1 MSAVTMYTSLF
12 FPPASLLSY
21 SVEHYTHVCSLWVM
35 VSTWPTGYTQI
46 RWTVWGVE
54 GWGLGGGGCAWNDHW
69 YSVYSIFIYTHTV
82 SLLRGLTVSVMDAV
96 FTWSFHEFCSWI
108 VMFTFTH
115 RQHEGL
121 TVSRG
126 QRSHVPE
133 RTVFNSVKY
142 VASRKTSCEAS

>member
-1 MSAVTMYTSLF
+1 MYTFLF
-12 FPPASLLSY
+12 FSSCFSTIIQCGTLHTRLQSMGYGSY
-21 SVEHYTHVCSLWVM
+21 VTDGLYTDPLDSLW
-35 VSTWPTGYTQI
+35 G
-46 RWTVWGVE
+46 G
-54 GWGLGGGGCAWNDHW
+54 GGGGCAWNDHW

-115 RQHEGL
+115 RRHEGL

-142 VASRKTSCEAS
+142 VARRKTSCEAS